1 MNQSVANTCNR
12 LLKGL
17 SPDDLALLAP
27 YLTFET
33 LGLRHPIESPNV
45 PIEHCYF
52 VESGIISVVAKSTR
66 DRSAEVGLVGHE
78 GVTGIA
84 IIMGDDRSPNDT
96 YVQIAGSAFSLP
108 AQRLRD
114 AIAASPTL
122 HKRLLHYAQAFLI
135 QTVQTALANG
145 TAKIEERLSRW
156 ILMSH
161 DRVGHN
167 DLPLTHEF
175 LSIMLAVPL
184 ARAVCTVWIRKAW
197 A

>member
-145 TAKIEERLSRW
+145 TASMIDRNSWVSGRSLWPTRSCDIRIQRDSR
-156 ILMSH
+156 S
-161 DRVGHN
+161 
-167 DLPLTHEF
+167 
-175 LSIMLAVPL
+175 SILAVPL